1 MFTSAMNGTGGVQYH
16 DASPNVTLYKQGSKA
31 WRTSNRGLIKADLIA
46 WQNGAIGSAEGVA
59 VFADTGASER
69 ALRASV
75 NDFISSGD
83 PSVEDVLKAYVPGY
97 VPAPPPDDEGGV
109 RIEPHTALPAEDP
122 AAGKADKLAATIA
135 ELIEYTPGI
144 IEVLTLEEL
153 AAADTSGSNVLING
167 RTAVHA
173 DSGGTLNT
181 VDICKTKKGKKCK
194 PVVYNNVAKS
204 GDTAN
209 AASTVFINGQPA
221 CHKSADFAR
230 SKGDEPAKCGG
241 GVRSGTIKQKAEFI
255 TASNNVFIEG
265 KPAVRQMDLMVSN
278 NRNTPPM
285 PLMQAGAGKPP
296 EVDLI
301 DSQGVDEGEMPDG
314 SDWDVAGDDLYM
326 TRGRFGRQEA

>member
-221 CHKSADFAR
+221 CHKSADFRQEQGRRAR
-230 SKGDEPAKCGG
+230 QVRRRRALRHHQAEGRVHHRLQQRLHRRQARGAPDGPDGLQQPQHPAHAADAGRRGQAAGG
-241 GVRSGTIKQKAEFI
+241 GSD
-255 TASNNVFIEG
+255 
-265 KPAVRQMDLMVSN
+265 RQPGC
-278 NRNTPPM
+278 R
-285 PLMQAGAGKPP
+285 
-296 EVDLI
+296 
-301 DSQGVDEGEMPDG
+301 
-314 SDWDVAGDDLYM
+314 
-326 TRGRFGRQEA
+326 RGRDA